1 MQYEVVSCFD
11 TGDEVLDTEVSV
23 ELGSELS
30 SLVSSM
36 RKRCALF
43 ATIE

>member
-1 MQYEVVSCFD
+1 MQYEVVRCFD
-11 TGDEVLDTEVSV
+11 TGDEVLDTEVV

>member
-11 TGDEVLDTEVSV
+11 TGDEVLDTEVV